1 MRQVYRSLISMLNKL
16 LSRMDLVPESL
27 HSAAN
32 YRVHIGTVPDIRLVT
47 SGNGC
52 KPLLGTQLMRC
63 NGVPESGVN
72 LKFQAIMEQ
81 RPINVPVQFLRLE
94 LYFRR

>member
-1 MRQVYRSLISMLNKL
+1 MLNKL
-16 LSRMDLVPESL
+16 LIRMDLVPESL

-52 KPLLGTQLMRC
+52 KRRLGRQLMRC

-81 RPINVPVQFLRLE
+81 RSIDVPEQFVWLE